1 MSSVVQAKRVAI
13 SSHTNYRYLS
23 TPEKHQRMKSL
34 HHENRLA
41 RLRLERLRAKLEEAI
56 ESKGVSMDDDI
67 TDDLHKVMEEEEKK
81 AMDGVE
87 QGSFRQLFWSQQKE
101 AAGKR
106 DKRGMRWHP
115 AMIKWCLFLRHQSRS
130 AYSTL
135 RDSGCLFLPSERSL
149 RDYSQAVKSEIG
161 FSAAVDS
168 QLLSA
173 ANITSCEE
181 WEKLV
186 ILIIDEMYIR
196 EDLIFQ
202 KSTGRLVGYI
212 SLGKYM
218 YNATNCIY
226 LCLFR

>member
-106 DKRGMRWHP
+106 DKRGIRWHP
-115 AMIKWCLFLRHQSRS
+115 AVIKWCLFLRHQSRS

-135 RDSGCLFLPSERSL
+135 RDSGCLFLPSERTL

-173 ANITSCEE
+173 ANIHHARSSYVSSSM
-181 WEKLV
+181 KLV
-186 ILIIDEMYIR
+186 HPCCR
-196 EDLIFQ
+196 FN
-202 KSTGRLVGYI
+202 GI
-212 SLGKYM
+212 SEEHWKACWAHALGLLGL
-218 YNATNCIY
+218 Y
-226 LCLFR
+226 LTTQGGHSHYL